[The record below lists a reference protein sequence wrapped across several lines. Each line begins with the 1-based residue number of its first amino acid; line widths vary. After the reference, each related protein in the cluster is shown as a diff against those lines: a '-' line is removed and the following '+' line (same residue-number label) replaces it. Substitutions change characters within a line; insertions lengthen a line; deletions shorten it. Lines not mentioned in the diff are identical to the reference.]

1 MKWTGPS
8 KKAGDPLPYSIE
20 QSAYFF
26 DLMKKLAKHD
36 PQTYERVKKKISQIL
51 ENPHHYK
58 ELGNVLKG
66 CCRTHIGSYVLIFEI
81 RENEKVER
89 FINFGHHDD
98 VYR

>member
-26 DLMKKLAKHD
+26 DLMKNF
-36 PQTYERVKKKISQIL
+36 EVK
-51 ENPHHYK
+51 
-58 ELGNVLKG
+58 
-66 CCRTHIGSYVLIFEI
+66 EI
-81 RENEKVER
+81 EKAVR